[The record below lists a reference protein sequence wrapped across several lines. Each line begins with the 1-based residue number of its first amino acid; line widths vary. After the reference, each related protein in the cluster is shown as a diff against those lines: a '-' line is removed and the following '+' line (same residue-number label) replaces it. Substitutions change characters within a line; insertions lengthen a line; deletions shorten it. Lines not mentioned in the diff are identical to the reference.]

1 MESVNVEIFGQKY
14 SIKGMAHADRIQ
26 ELAAFVD
33 TTMRDIQKGTGTM
46 ESHRVAILAALT
58 ISEELYRLRE
68 LVREQEHSTGRSLQH
83 LLDITDRSAEHLVAS
98 LNVSGT
104 SQDNPDRMP

>member
-1 MESVNVEIFGQKY
+1 METVQVEIFGQKY
-14 SIKGMAHADRIQ
+14 SIKGTAHAERIQ

-33 TTMRDIQKGTGTM
+33 ATMKDIQKSTGTV

-68 LVREQEHSTGRSLQH
+68 HSKDLERMTGRRLHH
-83 LLDITDRSAEHLVAS
+83 LLEITINGIDQSKAAATDPGASPAQADRI
-98 LNVSGT
+98 
-104 SQDNPDRMP
+104 P